1 LGLPET
7 DRYRLRERKALQVT
21 AIEWLK
27 LGVEQYLREL
37 DDVEYRE
44 LIAVARPPANFS
56 TTAQPN
62 S

>member
-1 LGLPET
+1 M
-7 DRYRLRERKALQVT
+7 T

-44 LIAVARPPANFS
+44 LIAVARPSVVRGIDQTSAS
-56 TTAQPN
+56 LLRKEL
-62 S
+62 